1 MEQPLTIIIPQAS
14 LEELQEHFVSPPG
27 AETAEPAAQVLSE
40 IQAETV
46 SGARAPSFLP

>member
-1 MEQPLTIIIPQAS
+1 MEPVLTIHSTQAS
-14 LEELQEHFVSPPG
+14 VEELQEHFVTPPA